1 MLKPSREENIK
12 KLISTYRSFTPGD
25 TLLRP
30 PKEFAVVTITD
41 PSDKSI
47 KNWNNKDYANYFA
60 VKYKNSFDID
70 YKVSYESDTKIVN
83 QILMF
88 LRSLG
93 INYHQHTR
101 NFIDWCF
108 DNKEIVVKRK
118 QFFTLNNC
126 KDFINEYLQHA
137 MVNIKNDDDQIDY
150 DYLSDLNT
158 LFNEKK
164 MLIALKRYGIV
175 IISTYLKNHKDFTT
189 EKLIDNIN
197 KLKLDYADYEKIAR
211 TTIMRSPYNDD
222 MEMKDWRNLFSQFKF
237 IDETWWR
244 DKDYTGNP
252 HKNYRELVK

>member
-1 MLKPSREENIK
+1 MLKPSREETIK

-101 NFIDWCF
+101 NF
-108 DNKEIVVKRK
+108 R
-118 QFFTLNNC
+118 
-126 KDFINEYLQHA
+126 
-137 MVNIKNDDDQIDY
+137 
-150 DYLSDLNT
+150 
-158 LFNEKK
+158 
-164 MLIALKRYGIV
+164 
-175 IISTYLKNHKDFTT
+175 
-189 EKLIDNIN
+189 
-197 KLKLDYADYEKIAR
+197 
-211 TTIMRSPYNDD
+211 
-222 MEMKDWRNLFSQFKF
+222 
-237 IDETWWR
+237 
-244 DKDYTGNP
+244 
-252 HKNYRELVK
+252 LVF